1 MSAVDAMQV
10 REKGVNLPGY
20 AIFGGM
26 LAMAGLPIYIHAPKF
41 YGDTYGVSLAAI
53 GAVLLVLRL
62 IDMVQD
68 PFFGWL
74 SSRYSNAR
82 AMLVAGGGAL
92 MAISM
97 LGLFAVTPPIAPIA
111 WFALTLTGLFSGYSL
126 LVINFYSQG
135 VHTGAAMGPS
145 GHVRLASWRE
155 TGTLLGVC
163 LAAAMPTLLMDATD
177 QPFAGFAGVFAAI
190 CFIAILVMRN
200 AWVGSPDTAAPTGL
214 REILGDGLARR
225 LLLIALLNALPVA
238 VSSTLFLY
246 FVELRLGAEEWWQGA
261 LLILFFLCAAASA
274 PLWGALAARIGAKAA
289 LLIAMVLAI
298 AAFAYA
304 AFLGQGQVIAFAVIC
319 AASGAAMGAD
329 LTLLPAI
336 FSRHMARIAPEAGQG
351 FGLWSFVNKFTLA
364 VAAVAVLPALDAAGL
379 QADGGPDAD
388 ALRLLSILYAL
399 VPCALKLFAI
409 ALLATTDL
417 KER

>member
-1 MSAVDAMQV
+1 MSVADALPQD
-10 REKGVNLPGY
+10 RAGVNLPGY
-20 AIFGGM
+20 ALFGGM

-62 IDMVQD
+62 LDMGQD

-74 SSRYSNAR
+74 STRFASAR
-82 AMLVAGGGAL
+82 SVLVAAGGGL
-92 MAISM
+92 MALSM

-126 LVINFYSQG
+126 LVINFYAQG
-135 VHTGAAMGPS
+135 VQTGAGMGQG

-163 LAAAMPTLLMDATD
+163 IAAAMPTVLMSVTD
-177 QPFAGFAGVFAAI
+177 QPFAGFAAVFAAI
-190 CFIAILVMRN
+190 CLLSVFVMRGAWQGAPDTSHPVGFRAIL
-200 AWVGSPDTAAPTGL
+200 S
-214 REILGDGLARR
+214 DGLARR

-246 FVELRLGAEEWWQGA
+246 FVELRLGALGWEGA
-261 LLILFFLCAAASA
+261 LLILFFLAAAASA
-274 PLWGALAARIGAKAA
+274 PAWGWLARRIGTKSA

-298 AAFAYA
+298 VAFAYA
-304 AFLGQGQVIAFAVIC
+304 GFLVEGQIIAFAVIC
-319 AASGAAMGAD
+319 LASGAAMGAD

-336 FSRHMARIAPEAGQG
+336 FSRHMAEIAPEAGQG
-351 FGLWSFVNKFTLA
+351 FGLWSFVNKLTLA

-379 QADGGPDAD
+379 QADGGPDAT
-388 ALRLLSILYAL
+388 ALWLLSVFYAL